1 MSKVTQVCPECN
13 NSFSYFPNK
22 HQNRTYCSRACQMK
36 AKRVETVCP
45 SCGQGFW
52 YHVSWPRVYC
62 SRQCSASVNAKTN
75 LGIVELGPQ
84 FCDQCGSEIQKD
96 KKTGRRFCS
105 QQCFGLWQSANVRG
119 TNHPSFS
126 RIERTC
132 KQCGQSFHVAP
143 NEIQQGWGIFCGIH
157 CKALWQKEHPPQNKL
172 PVMIGDQNPRWKGGY
187 IPYYGPNWRQ
197 QRRNARRRDQY
208 TCQRCGITEVEIG
221 RQLDVHHI
229 RPFREFGVD
238 KSAEANELDN
248 LICLCNTCHTL
259 TENDATRSP

>member
-84 FCDQCGSEIQKD
+84 FCDQCGSEIQKT
-96 KKTGRRFCS
+96 KKLAEGFVLSSALAFGRVQTFAE
-105 QQCFGLWQSANVRG
+105 L
-119 TNHPSFS
+119 TTHPSL
-126 RIERTC
+126 
-132 KQCGQSFHVAP
+132 
-143 NEIQQGWGIFCGIH
+143 
-157 CKALWQKEHPPQNKL
+157 ALKEHASSADNPFMWPLTKSNKAG
-172 PVMIGDQNPRWKGGY
+172 VSFAAY
-187 IPYYGPNWRQ
+187 I
-197 QRRNARRRDQY
+197 ARLF
-208 TCQRCGITEVEIG
+208 GKKN
-221 RQLDVHHI
+221 I
-229 RPFREFGVD
+229 RH
-238 KSAEANELDN
+238 KTSS
-248 LICLCNTCHTL
+248 
-259 TENDATRSP
+259 RS